1 MEIPGHRDVN
11 TKLVSKVFVLY
22 TGGTIGMTR
31 NSDDVLVPAKNKL
44 ENNLRALG
52 TFHDKE
58 FATKTLCNDDML
70 VLPMIANVKR
80 IAYSIYEWDDLMDS
94 SNMTSSLML
103 PTTSEYSL
111 LKSKEWPLLRTAGFL
126 LLIPITES
134 LKN

>member
-11 TKLVSKVFVLY
+11 TKLVRKVFVLY

-31 NSDDVLVPAKNKL
+31 NSEDVLVPAKNKL

-52 TFHDKE
+52 TFHDNE

-70 VLPMIANVKR
+70 VLPTIANVKR

-94 SNMTSSLML
+94 SNMSMADWS
-103 PTTSEYSL
+103 
-111 LKSKEWPLLRTAGFL
+111 RIARDIGQVHG
-126 LLIPITES
+126 
-134 LKN
+134 

>member
-11 TKLVSKVFVLY
+11 TRLVSKVFVLY

-31 NSDDVLVPAKNKL
+31 NSEDVLVPAKNKL
-44 ENNLRALG
+44 ESNLRALG

-94 SNMTSSLML
+94 SNMSMADWS
-103 PTTSEYSL
+103 
-111 LKSKEWPLLRTAGFL
+111 RIARDIGQVHG
-126 LLIPITES
+126 
-134 LKN
+134 